1 MPHNKPINILFTYLH
16 TPNINGIRS
25 LVEQAI
31 SEINSQDI
39 GFVECHIS
47 DVEDV
52 AQQLTVNG
60 CQIILCT
67 GATASYLQKILSI
80 EIQVIRTGMFDVI
93 QAISSLKQY
102 KRIAL
107 LGKSTTTVSLEDY
120 SEIFLLDIKQ
130 FTYDSYFDAK
140 RTIQLIKKEKFDAV
154 IGSPISV
161 ELAISE
167 GLVGQLTMT
176 VVSLK
181 DLLTN
186 ALSSLEKIRREQS
199 TINRLTEIFNHLN
212 EGVCF
217 ITKNK
222 KISFINT
229 SMAELLKKSPADV
242 LNKSPADVF
251 GNLDLDISHH
261 NPRQLLDIE
270 NYQLAVHIL
279 EMNNDYING
288 YILSAQELNALEYS
302 SSEFRK
308 VSSRNVNTRY
318 HFNQL
323 STRNAIFK
331 TTLTLAKAYAKT
343 DSTVLITGES
353 GTGKEVLAQSIHNHS
368 SRSKAPFVAINCAS
382 FPESLLESELFGYA
396 EGAFTG
402 AKKNGRIGLI
412 ESAHNGTLFLD
423 EIGDM
428 PLHLQTRFLRVL
440 QERQISR
447 LGSTASHHL
456 NIRIIAATH
465 ADLENLVA
473 NDNFRADL
481 YYRLNILRLSIPPL
495 RNRPEDILTLAD
507 SFLKKYRKS
516 IKDLP
521 DALPHLLKKYS
532 WPGNI
537 RELENIIER
546 IQVLFYFDKSHSQ
559 PDFLSLHLPELFSS
573 TQKENNTSLLKKA
586 KINQETLLIE
596 QTLQEVDGN
605 LELAAKNLGISRTTL
620 WRKMKTMNSDVS
632 NMK

>member
-1 MPHNKPINILFTYLH
+1 MPQNKPINILFTYIH

-31 SEINSQDI
+31 LEIDSQDI

-47 DVEDV
+47 DVEAV
-52 AQQLTVNG
+52 AQQLTING

-67 GATASYLQKILSI
+67 GATASYLQEILSI

-93 QAISSLKQY
+93 QAISNLKQY

-107 LGKSTTTVSLEDY
+107 LGKSTTTISLEDY

-130 FTYDSYFDAK
+130 FTYDSYLDAK
-140 RTIQLIKKEKFDAV
+140 RTIQLIKNEKFDAV

-161 ELAISE
+161 ELAINE

-186 ALSSLEKIRREQS
+186 ALRGLDKIRREQS
-199 TINRLTEIFNHLN
+199 TIIRLTEIFNHLN

-242 LNKSPADVF
+242 LDKSPADIF
-251 GNLDLDISHH
+251 GNLNLDTGQH
-261 NPRQLLDIE
+261 NPRQLLDIG
-270 NYQLAVHIL
+270 NDQLAVHIL

-308 VSSRNVNTRY
+308 VSSRNFNTRY
-318 HFNQL
+318 QFNQL
-323 STRNAIFK
+323 STRNVTFE

-353 GTGKEVLAQSIHNHS
+353 GTGKEVLAQSIHNYS
-368 SRSKAPFVAINCAS
+368 KRGKAPFVAINCAS
-382 FPESLLESELFGYA
+382 FPESLLESELFGYE

-402 AKKNGRIGLI
+402 AKKSGRIGLI

-440 QERQISR
+440 QERQINR

-465 ADLENLVA
+465 ADLECLVA
-473 NDNFRADL
+473 NGNFRADL

-495 RNRPEDILTLAD
+495 RNRPEDILPLAD
-507 SFLKKYRKS
+507 IFLKKHKKS

-521 DALPHLLKKYS
+521 DTLPLLLKKYN

-546 IQVLFYFDKSHSQ
+546 IQVLFYFDESKTQ
-559 PDFLSLHLPELFSS
+559 PNFLSLHLPELFSS
-573 TQKENNTSLLKKA
+573 TQKADSSPLLKKA
-586 KINQETLLIE
+586 KINQESLLIE
-596 QTLQEVDGN
+596 QVLNEVDGN
-605 LELAAKNLGISRTTL
+605 LDLAAKKLGVSRTTL
-620 WRKMKTMNSDVS
+620 WRKMKLMDSSVS
-632 NMK
+632 YLK

>member
-1 MPHNKPINILFTYLH
+1 MSHNKPINILFTYLH

-47 DVEDV
+47 DVEAV

-107 LGKSTTTVSLEDY
+107 LGKSSTTVSLEDY

-161 ELAISE
+161 ELAVNE
-167 GLVGQLTMT
+167 GLVGQLTIT

-186 ALSSLEKIRREQS
+186 ALRSLEKIRREQS
-199 TINRLTEIFNHLN
+199 TIIRLTEIFNHLN

-229 SMAELLKKSPADV
+229 SMAQLLKKSPIDV
-242 LNKSPADVF
+242 LNKSAVDIF
-251 GNLDLDISHH
+251 GNLDLDMGHH
-261 NPRQLLDIE
+261 NQRQLLDIK
-270 NYQLAVHIL
+270 NDQLAVHIL

-308 VSSRNVNTRY
+308 VSSRNFNTRY
-318 HFNQL
+318 QFNQL
-323 STRNAIFK
+323 STRNATFE
-331 TTLTLAKAYAKT
+331 TTLSLAKAYAKT

-353 GTGKEVLAQSIHNHS
+353 GTGKEVLAQSIHNYS
-368 SRSKAPFVAINCAS
+368 RRSKAPFVAINCAS
-382 FPESLLESELFGYA
+382 FPESLLESELFGYE

-402 AKKNGRIGLI
+402 AKKNERIGLI

-440 QERQISR
+440 QERQINR
-447 LGSTASHHL
+447 LGSTTSHHL
-456 NIRIIAATH
+456 NIRVIAATH
-465 ADLENLVA
+465 ADLECLVA
-473 NDNFRADL
+473 DGNFRADL

-507 SFLKKYRKS
+507 TFLKKHKKS
-516 IKDLP
+516 IKDLS
-521 DALPHLLKKYS
+521 DTLPTLLKKYD

-546 IQVLFYFDKSHSQ
+546 IQVLFSLNESKTQ

-573 TQKENNTSLLKKA
+573 AKKVDSSSLLKKA
-586 KINQETLLIE
+586 KINQELLLVE
-596 QTLQEVDGN
+596 KVLEEADGN
-605 LELAAKNLGISRTTL
+605 LDLAAKKLGISRTTL
-620 WRKMKTMNSDVS
+620 WRKMKLIENSIS
-632 NMK
+632 

>member
-1 MPHNKPINILFTYLH
+1 MPQNKPINILFTYIH
-16 TPNINGIRS
+16 TPNVNGIRS

-31 SEINSQDI
+31 LEIDSQDI

-47 DVEDV
+47 DVEAV

-67 GATASYLQKILSI
+67 GATASYLQEILSI

-93 QAISSLKQY
+93 QAISNLKQY

-107 LGKSTTTVSLEDY
+107 LGKSTTTISLEDY

-140 RTIQLIKKEKFDAV
+140 RTIQLIKNEKFDAV

-161 ELAISE
+161 ELAINE

-186 ALSSLEKIRREQS
+186 ALRSLDKIRREQS
-199 TINRLTEIFNHLN
+199 TIIRLTEIFNHLN

-242 LNKSPADVF
+242 LNKSSADIF
-251 GNLDLDISHH
+251 GNLDLDMGRH
-261 NPRQLLDIE
+261 NPRQLLDIG
-270 NYQLAVHIL
+270 NDQLAVHIL

-308 VSSRNVNTRY
+308 VSSRNFNTRY
-318 HFNQL
+318 QFNQL
-323 STRNAIFK
+323 STRNATFE
-331 TTLTLAKAYAKT
+331 TTLSLAKAYAKT

-353 GTGKEVLAQSIHNHS
+353 GTGKEVLAQSIHNYS
-368 SRSKAPFVAINCAS
+368 RRSKAPFVAINCAS
-382 FPESLLESELFGYA
+382 FPESLLESELFGYE

-440 QERQISR
+440 QERQINR
-447 LGSTASHHL
+447 LGSTTSHHL
-456 NIRIIAATH
+456 NIRVIAATH
-465 ADLENLVA
+465 ADLECLVA
-473 NDNFRADL
+473 DGNFRADL

-507 SFLKKYRKS
+507 TFLKKHKKS
-516 IKDLP
+516 IKDLS
-521 DALPHLLKKYS
+521 DTLPTLLKKYD

-546 IQVLFYFDKSHSQ
+546 IQVLFSLNESKTQ

-573 TQKENNTSLLKKA
+573 AKKVDSSSLLKKA
-586 KINQETLLIE
+586 KINQELLLVE
-596 QTLQEVDGN
+596 KVLEEADGN
-605 LELAAKNLGISRTTL
+605 LDLAAKKLGISRTTL
-620 WRKMKTMNSDVS
+620 WRKMKLIENSIS
-632 NMK
+632 

>member
-25 LVEQAI
+25 LVEQAM

-47 DVEDV
+47 DVEAV

-161 ELAISE
+161 ELAVNE

-199 TINRLTEIFNHLN
+199 TIIRLTEIFNHLN

-229 SMAELLKKSPADV
+229 SMAQLLKKSPIDV
-242 LNKSPADVF
+242 LNKSAVDIF
-251 GNLDLDISHH
+251 GNLDLDMEHH
-261 NPRQLLDIE
+261 NPRQLLDIK
-270 NYQLAVHIL
+270 NDQLAVHIL

-308 VSSRNVNTRY
+308 VSSRNFNTRY
-318 HFNQL
+318 QFNQL
-323 STRNAIFK
+323 STQNATFE
-331 TTLTLAKAYAKT
+331 TTLSLAKAYAKT

-353 GTGKEVLAQSIHNHS
+353 GTGKEVLAQSIHNYS
-368 SRSKAPFVAINCAS
+368 RRSKAPFVAINCAS
-382 FPESLLESELFGYA
+382 FPESLLESELFGYE

-440 QERQISR
+440 QERQINR
-447 LGSTASHHL
+447 LGSTTSHHL
-456 NIRIIAATH
+456 NIRVIAATH
-465 ADLENLVA
+465 ADLECLVA
-473 NDNFRADL
+473 DGNFRADL
-481 YYRLNILRLSIPPL
+481 YYRLNILRLSIPSL
-495 RNRPEDILTLAD
+495 KNRPEDILTLAD
-507 SFLKKYRKS
+507 TFLKKHKKS
-516 IKDLP
+516 VKDLS
-521 DALPHLLKKYS
+521 DTLPMLLKKYD

-546 IQVLFYFDKSHSQ
+546 IQVLFSLNESKTQ

-573 TQKENNTSLLKKA
+573 AKKVDSSSLLKKA
-586 KINQETLLIE
+586 KINQELLLVE
-596 QTLQEVDGN
+596 QVLEEADGN
-605 LELAAKNLGISRTTL
+605 LDLAAKKLGISRTTL
-620 WRKMKTMNSDVS
+620 WRKMKLIENPVS
-632 NMK
+632 

>member
-1 MPHNKPINILFTYLH
+1 MSHNKPINILFTYLH

-47 DVEDV
+47 DVEAV
-52 AQQLTVNG
+52 AQQLTVDG

-107 LGKSTTTVSLEDY
+107 LGKSSTTVSLEDY

-161 ELAISE
+161 ELAVNE

-199 TINRLTEIFNHLN
+199 TIIRLTEIFNHLN

-229 SMAELLKKSPADV
+229 SMAQLLKKSPIDV
-242 LNKSPADVF
+242 LNKSAVDIF
-251 GNLDLDISHH
+251 GNLDLDMGHH
-261 NPRQLLDIE
+261 NPRQLLDIK
-270 NYQLAVHIL
+270 NDQLAVHIL

-308 VSSRNVNTRY
+308 VSSRNFNTRY
-318 HFNQL
+318 QFNQL
-323 STRNAIFK
+323 STRNATFE
-331 TTLTLAKAYAKT
+331 TTLSLAKAYAKT

-353 GTGKEVLAQSIHNHS
+353 GTGKEVLAQSIHNYS
-368 SRSKAPFVAINCAS
+368 RRSKAPFVAINCAS
-382 FPESLLESELFGYA
+382 FPESLLESELFGYE

-440 QERQISR
+440 QERQINR

-456 NIRIIAATH
+456 NIRVIAATH
-465 ADLENLVA
+465 ADLECLVA
-473 NDNFRADL
+473 DGNFRADL
-481 YYRLNILRLSIPPL
+481 YYRLNILRLSIPSL
-495 RNRPEDILTLAD
+495 RNRPEDILALAD
-507 SFLKKYRKS
+507 TFLKKHKKS
-516 IKDLP
+516 VKDLS
-521 DALPHLLKKYS
+521 DTLPMLLKKYD

-546 IQVLFYFDKSHSQ
+546 IQVLFSLNESRTQ

-573 TQKENNTSLLKKA
+573 AKKVDSSSLLKKA
-586 KINQETLLIE
+586 KINQELLLVE
-596 QTLQEVDGN
+596 QVLKEADGN
-605 LELAAKNLGISRTTL
+605 LDLAAKKLGISRTTL
-620 WRKMKTMNSDVS
+620 WRKMKLIKNSIS
-632 NMK
+632 

>member
-1 MPHNKPINILFTYLH
+1 MSHNKPINILFTYLH

-47 DVEDV
+47 DVEAV

-107 LGKSTTTVSLEDY
+107 LGKSSTTVSLEDY

-161 ELAISE
+161 ELAVNE
-167 GLVGQLTMT
+167 GLVGQLTIT

-186 ALSSLEKIRREQS
+186 ALRSLEKIRREQS
-199 TINRLTEIFNHLN
+199 TIIRLTEIFNHLN

-229 SMAELLKKSPADV
+229 SMAQLLKKSPIDV
-242 LNKSPADVF
+242 LNKSAVDIF
-251 GNLDLDISHH
+251 GNLDLDMGHH
-261 NPRQLLDIE
+261 NPRQLLDIK
-270 NYQLAVHIL
+270 NDQLAVHIL

-308 VSSRNVNTRY
+308 VSSRNFNTRY
-318 HFNQL
+318 QFNQL
-323 STRNAIFK
+323 STRNATFE
-331 TTLTLAKAYAKT
+331 TTLSLAKAYAKT

-353 GTGKEVLAQSIHNHS
+353 GTGKEVLAQSIHNYS
-368 SRSKAPFVAINCAS
+368 RRSKAPFVAINCAS
-382 FPESLLESELFGYA
+382 FPESLLESELFGYE

-402 AKKNGRIGLI
+402 AKKNERIGLI

-440 QERQISR
+440 QERQINR
-447 LGSTASHHL
+447 LGSTTSHHL
-456 NIRIIAATH
+456 NIRVIAATH
-465 ADLENLVA
+465 ADLECLVA
-473 NDNFRADL
+473 DGNFRADL

-507 SFLKKYRKS
+507 TFLKKHKKS
-516 IKDLP
+516 IKDLS
-521 DALPHLLKKYS
+521 DTLPTLLKKYD

-546 IQVLFYFDKSHSQ
+546 IQVLFSLNESRTQ

-573 TQKENNTSLLKKA
+573 AKKVDSSSLLKKA
-586 KINQETLLIE
+586 KINQELLLVE
-596 QTLQEVDGN
+596 QVLKEADGN
-605 LELAAKNLGISRTTL
+605 LDLAAKKLGISRTTL
-620 WRKMKTMNSDVS
+620 WRKMKLIENSIADTQ
-632 NMK
+632 

>member
-31 SEINSQDI
+31 SEIDSQDI

-47 DVEDV
+47 DIEAV
-52 AQQLTVNG
+52 AQQLTVDG

-67 GATASYLQKILSI
+67 GVTASYLQEILSI

-107 LGKSTTTVSLEDY
+107 LGKSTTTISLEDY

-140 RTIQLIKKEKFDAV
+140 RTIQLIKNEKFDAV

-161 ELAISE
+161 ELAINE
-167 GLVGQLTMT
+167 GLVGQLTIT

-186 ALSSLEKIRREQS
+186 ALKSLDKIRREQS
-199 TINRLTEIFNHLN
+199 TIIRLTEIFNHLN

-229 SMAELLKKSPADV
+229 SMAHLLKKSPAEV
-242 LNKSPADVF
+242 LNKSSTDVF
-251 GNLDLDISHH
+251 GNLDLDMGHH

-270 NYQLAVHIL
+270 NDQLAVHIL

-308 VSSRNVNTRY
+308 VSSRNFNTRY
-318 HFNQL
+318 QFNQL
-323 STRNAIFK
+323 STRNPTFK
-331 TTLTLAKAYAKT
+331 TTLSLAKAYAKT

-353 GTGKEVLAQSIHNHS
+353 GTGKEVLAQSIHNYS
-368 SRSKAPFVAINCAS
+368 NRCKAPFVAINCAS
-382 FPESLLESELFGYA
+382 FPESLLESELFGYE

-440 QERQISR
+440 QERQINR

-456 NIRIIAATH
+456 NIRVIAATH
-465 ADLENLVA
+465 ADLEHLVA
-473 NDNFRADL
+473 DGNFRADL

-495 RNRPEDILTLAD
+495 RNRPEDILILAD
-507 SFLKKYRKS
+507 TFLKKHKKS

-521 DALPHLLKKYS
+521 DTLPLLLKKYN

-546 IQVLFYFDKSHSQ
+546 IQVLFSLNESKTQ

-573 TQKENNTSLLKKA
+573 TQKVDSGSLLKKT
-586 KINQETLLIE
+586 KINQESLLIE
-596 QTLQEVDGN
+596 QVLKEVDGN
-605 LELAAKNLGISRTTL
+605 LDLASKKLGISRTTL
-620 WRKMKTMNSDVS
+620 WRKMKLIDNTIS
-632 NMK
+632 

>member
-1 MPHNKPINILFTYLH
+1 MSDNKPINILVTYIH

-31 SEINSQDI
+31 SEIDSQHI

-47 DVEDV
+47 DVEAV

-93 QAISSLKQY
+93 QAISNLKQY

-107 LGKSTTTVSLEDY
+107 LGKSTTTVSLENY
-120 SEIFLLDIKQ
+120 SEIFLLDIEQ
-130 FTYDSYFDAK
+130 FTYDSYADAK
-140 RTIQLIKKEKFDAV
+140 RTIQQIKSEKFDAV

-161 ELAISE
+161 ELAVNE

-176 VVSLK
+176 IVSLK

-186 ALSSLEKIRREQS
+186 ALRSLEKIRREQS
-199 TINRLTEIFNHLN
+199 TIIRLTEIFNHLN

-229 SMAELLKKSPADV
+229 SMAQLLKKSPSDV
-242 LNKSPADVF
+242 LNKSTADIF
-251 GNLDLDISHH
+251 GNLDLDMRHQ

-270 NYQLAVHIL
+270 NDQLAVHIL

-308 VSSRNVNTRY
+308 VSSRDFNTRY
-318 HFNQL
+318 QFDQL

-331 TTLTLAKAYAKT
+331 TTLSLAKAYAKT

-353 GTGKEVLAQSIHNHS
+353 GTGKEVLAQSIHNYS

-440 QERQISR
+440 QERQITR
-447 LGSTASHHL
+447 LGSTVSHHL
-456 NIRIIAATH
+456 NIRVIAATH
-465 ADLENLVA
+465 ADLEGLVA
-473 NDNFRADL
+473 NDKFRADL

-507 SFLKKYRKS
+507 TFLKKYKKS

-521 DALPHLLKKYS
+521 DTLPHLLKKYN

-546 IQVLFYFDKSHSQ
+546 IQVLFYFDKSHTQ
-559 PDFLSLHLPELFSS
+559 PSFLSLHLPELFSS
-573 TQKENNTSLLKKA
+573 TQKVDHTSVLKEA
-586 KINQETLLIE
+586 KINQESLLIE

-620 WRKMKTMNSDVS
+620 WRKMKVMESKVS
-632 NMK
+632 NLK